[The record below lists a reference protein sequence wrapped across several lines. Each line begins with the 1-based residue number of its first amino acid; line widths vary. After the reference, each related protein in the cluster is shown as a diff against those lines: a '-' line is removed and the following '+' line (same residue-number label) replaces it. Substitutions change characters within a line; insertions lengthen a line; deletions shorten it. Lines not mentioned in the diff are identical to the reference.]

1 MKIQIDTLYDDSL
14 SAGICADYLESSET
28 GIGFYTQFDLEI
40 DINNGAELGC
50 LDSTDLTV
58 STAYMWFNGESVS
71 VAAENPLYDRL
82 NSNDGLLQ
90 AIADKANDY
99 WEDNRYEYEHDRMAD
114 YGDFLYQQRK
124 ERDL

>member
-58 STAYMWFNGESVS
+58 STAYMWFNGESVLVS
-71 VAAENPLYDRL
+71 AENPLYDEL
-82 NSNDGLLQ
+82 NGNSGLLQ
-90 AIADKANDY
+90 AIADKANDKY
-99 WEDNRYEYEHDRMAD
+99 EDTHH
-114 YGDFLYQQRK
+114 
-124 ERDL
+124 ERDLERELDYADRLRDFA